1 MTQRLF
7 DEFESQ
13 NTAFKF
19 RKFKK
24 GDLSNDKFCITIPL
38 KNSQNMRGQVKLDE
52 EFIKVIEHEYAV
64 KFLEYNKTQATSQA
78 ITRLLKA

>member
-7 DEFESQ
+7 ETFEAK

-24 GDLSNDKFCITIPL
+24 GDEANEKFCITIPL
-38 KNSQNMRGQVKLDE
+38 KNSQGLRGKPNLDE

-64 KFLEYNKTQATSQA
+64 KFLERNNTQATSQA
-78 ITRLLKA
+78 I